1 VGDEREPLTIALA
14 GNPNSGKT
22 SIFNMLTGA
31 RQHVGNWG
39 GVTVE
44 LKEGRACCDDT
55 TVRVIDLPGT
65 YSLSAYSME
74 EKVTRDYI
82 TEARPDVVI
91 NVVDA
96 SNLERNLYLTVQ
108 IMELGVRPI
117 LAFNMWDEVTARG
130 LKIDVPR
137 LEQLLDI
144 RIVPTVGKDGRGVK
158 ELLREAAV
166 HSRREVGATVKPL
179 SALPTELAAAIEN
192 LAGREPVAT
201 QPTYPPRW
209 AATKLFEHDEQ
220 VEKIIRERPGGE
232 EVLALRDRLAAE
244 VEHWIGEDTQSLIA
258 EARYGFVA
266 GAVKETVRKQLQR
279 VELSDRIDR
288 LLTHPFWA
296 YPVFLAFMWLLF
308 QATFTL
314 GAYPQGW
321 IEALFG
327 GMETVAMRVLPEGL
341 PRSLLVDGVIRG
353 VGGVAVFL
361 PNILILFLGIA
372 IMEDT
377 GYMARTAFIMDKVMH
392 TVGLHGKSFIPML
405 IGMGCNVPAILATR
419 TLESERDRIKTIL
432 LVPLISCSA
441 RLPVYVLFAG
451 ALFPRHAGNIVFL
464 FQFGLGTLAFFVI
477 GALFTK
483 TLFRG
488 KEQPFVMELPPYRLP
503 TARSVVIH
511 MWERGKHYIKKMGG
525 VVLVFSVVLWFL
537 GTFPRDH
544 AAEAAYDAMV
554 EKVRTEE
561 LLSPEHRQS
570 LIAGIRNEQRAH
582 QVESSLIGRIGKAL
596 EPVVRPLGFD
606 WRGAVS
612 LVTGFV
618 AKEIVVSSMGVLYA
632 VGVDQT
638 GESESL
644 QRVVARHFT
653 PLAALAF
660 MLFVLLYTPCVVA
673 LITVIRELGNWRWS
687 VFAVAYQI
695 AVAWMAGFVV
705 YQGGRLLGLA

>member
-1 VGDEREPLTIALA
+1 
-14 GNPNSGKT
+14 
-22 SIFNMLTGA
+22 
-31 RQHVGNWG
+31 
-39 GVTVE
+39 
-44 LKEGRACCDDT
+44 
-55 TVRVIDLPGT
+55 
-65 YSLSAYSME
+65 
-74 EKVTRDYI
+74 
-82 TEARPDVVI
+82 
-91 NVVDA
+91 
-96 SNLERNLYLTVQ
+96 
-108 IMELGVRPI
+108 
-117 LAFNMWDEVTARG
+117 
-130 LKIDVPR
+130 
-137 LEQLLDI
+137 
-144 RIVPTVGKDGRGVK
+144 
-158 ELLREAAV
+158 
-166 HSRREVGATVKPL
+166 
-179 SALPTELAAAIEN
+179 
-192 LAGREPVAT
+192 
-201 QPTYPPRW
+201 
-209 AATKLFEHDEQ
+209 
-220 VEKIIRERPGGE
+220 
-232 EVLALRDRLAAE
+232 
-244 VEHWIGEDTQSLIA
+244 
-258 EARYGFVA
+258 
-266 GAVKETVRKQLQR
+266 
-279 VELSDRIDR
+279 
-288 LLTHPFWA
+288 
-296 YPVFLAFMWLLF
+296 
-308 QATFTL
+308 
-314 GAYPQGW
+314 
-321 IEALFG
+321 
-327 GMETVAMRVLPEGL
+327 
-341 PRSLLVDGVIRG
+341 
-353 VGGVAVFL
+353 
-361 PNILILFLGIA
+361 
-372 IMEDT
+372 
-377 GYMARTAFIMDKVMH
+377 
-392 TVGLHGKSFIPML
+392 ML

-441 RLPVYVLFAG
+441 RQPVYVLFAG

-596 EPVVRPLGFD
+596 EPAVRPLGFD